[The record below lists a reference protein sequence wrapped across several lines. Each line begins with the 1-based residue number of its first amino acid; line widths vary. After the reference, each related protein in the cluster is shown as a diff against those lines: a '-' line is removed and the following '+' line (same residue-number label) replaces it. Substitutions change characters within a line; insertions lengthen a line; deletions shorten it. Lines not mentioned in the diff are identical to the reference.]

1 MTRYVLSLDL
11 GTSAAHA
18 VLIDRV
24 GRTVATSRASLRY
37 HRPEDGSD
45 LAKEF
50 HPAEVMDAVGDAVGK
65 TLRQAGIGSKQVA
78 AVGVTSQGQGA
89 VLMGPEERELCCS
102 PNIDLRAV
110 FEGAALDEEAGTEI
124 YATTGHSPALLLAPA
139 RLRWLQSHRPDLI
152 EMASSVMSIGGWLGS
167 RLTGQVAAEAG
178 LDCTLGL
185 IDLSTR
191 RHALPMLNKLGFP
204 VELLPPLLA
213 PGERLGCLRTELT
226 GEWGLPAGLP
236 VTLAGADTQCGLL
249 GLGLTT
255 PGRSGAVLGWS
266 GSVHTVMPDPMLD
279 MEARRT
285 WSSCYSIDAMY
296 TVEANLG
303 DCGHAFDWLTRTV
316 SGGKLSFQEADRLA
330 EQAAP
335 GGDGV
340 LAFLGPGPM
349 SAPNAG
355 LRMGGIFMPTPLTF
369 QEPEPG
375 QILRAYLESVA
386 YSIKANL
393 DNIFEVTGRR
403 AGSLCLG
410 GSMSK
415 SDVLAGALA
424 NVLEIPVYRS
434 RDPQVSAMGAAA
446 AAWVSACEAAS
457 LEEGVGMQEPNFD
470 EFLPEPLRS
479 AEYLDHYHR
488 WLEMFH
494 SLTPRE

>member
-11 GTSAAHA
+11 GTSSAHA
-18 VLIDRV
+18 VLIDRR

-45 LAKEF
+45 FAKEF

-65 TLRQAGIGSKQVA
+65 TLRQAAVEPGQIA

-89 VLMGPEERELCCS
+89 VLMGPDDLELCCS

-139 RLRWLQSHRPDLI
+139 RLRWLQSHRPDLM
-152 EMASSVMSIGGWLGS
+152 EMASSVVSIGGWLGS

-191 RHALPMLNKLGFP
+191 RHAIPMLNKLRFP

-213 PGERLGCLRTELT
+213 SGERLGCLRPELC

-255 PGRSGAVLGWS
+255 PGQSGAVLGWS
-266 GSVHTVMPDPMLD
+266 GSVHTVMQDPMLD
-279 MEARRT
+279 VEAKRT
-285 WSSCYSIDAMY
+285 WSNCYSIDSMY

-303 DCGHAFDWLTRTV
+303 DCGHAFEWLTRTV
-316 SGGKLSFQEADRLA
+316 SGGRLSFRKADHLA
-330 EQAAP
+330 ERSAP

-369 QEPEPG
+369 QEPECG
-375 QILRAYLESVA
+375 QIFRSYLESVA

-403 AGSLCLG
+403 ASSLCLG

-415 SDVLAGALA
+415 SDVVTGVLAD
-424 NVLEIPVYRS
+424 VLEIPVFRS
-434 RDPQVSAMGAAA
+434 RDAQVSAMGAAA
-446 AAWVSACEAAS
+446 ATWVSAGEAAS
-457 LEEGVGMQEPNFD
+457 LEEGVTMQEPNFD

-488 WLEMFH
+488 WLDMFH
-494 SLTPRE
+494 TLTHRE